1 MQKQRI
7 EYQSP
12 LDALIALTKRLS
24 LYESQQQMTSAE
36 FFDRYNRGELPD
48 DLEMVE
54 WATDYRQFLGL
65 RQEVEQRLQNAA

>member
-12 LDALIALTKRLS
+12 LDALIAITKRLS
-24 LYESQQQMTSAE
+24 LYENRQQMTSAE

-54 WATDYRQFLGL
+54 WVADYRQFLGL
-65 RQEVEQRLQNAA
+65 RQDVEQRLQNAA

>member
-12 LDALIALTKRLS
+12 LDALIAITKRLS
-24 LYESQQQMTSAE
+24 LYENRQQMTSAE

-54 WATDYRQFLGL
+54 WAADYRQFLGL
-65 RQEVEQRLQNAA
+65 RQDVEQRLQNAA